1 MTTNTVLFKN
11 VPYKADQDFVPLTFL
26 ADTDTF
32 LMVPAK
38 SNIRNI
44 QDLMREAKANPQS
57 TDWDSWDV
65 GSSAHLALSTMEST
79 FHARSPM
86 CLT

>member
-1 MTTNTVLFKN
+1 MLGGAACKNAAPDGHNYCVFLTDVVTTNFFLFKN
-11 VPYKADQDFVPLTFL
+11 VPYKADQDFVPVTFL

-57 TDWDSWDV
+57 TN
-65 GSSAHLALSTMEST
+65 
-79 FHARSPM
+79 
-86 CLT
+86 